1 MWFMARSV
9 GSKPLPLREVF
20 AKNVRFAR
28 IHVGL
33 SQDRLALKAGL
44 DRTFIGTLERGSRNI
59 SIDNIELVSQAVGVA
74 AHELLDPQLA
84 ERRGF
89 DTTLKRAART
99 VRLYTP
105 ERKASRKRT

>member
-1 MWFMARSV
+1 MARSAN
-9 GSKPLPLREVF
+9 SKPLPLRDVF

-59 SIDNIELVSQAVGVA
+59 SIDNIELVSQAIDIP

-84 ERRGF
+84 ELRGF

-105 ERKASRKRT
+105 SRKGMRKRG